1 MDINHNLLESEVLKN
16 RALMQAIEEHRDRLF
31 SSMRNNDPLP
41 IAAMHTKTI
50 GIENQHR
57 RAGEI
62 LEADIYRALAHATLR
77 LHQAAQYNQTI
88 ANECTCFDELAIA
101 SCRCPYQLT
110 NFEEENALL
119 QEVLTGAL
127 EKDWQRK
134 GISVEESLVA
144 VALYNPFILNKPNI
158 R

>member
-1 MDINHNLLESEVLKN
+1 MDLNEHLLESDIIKN
-16 RALMQAIEEHRDRLF
+16 RALMQAIEEYRDRLF

-62 LEADIYRALAHATLR
+62 LEAEIYRALAHATLR
-77 LHQAAQYNQTI
+77 LHQTAQYNQTI
-88 ANECTCFDELAIA
+88 ANECTCFDELAIT
-101 SCRCPYQLT
+101 SCRCPYQST

-127 EKDWQRK
+127 AHDWQRK
-134 GISVEESLVA
+134 GVSAEEAAVA
-144 VALYNPFILNKPNI
+144 VALYNPFVLTNPII